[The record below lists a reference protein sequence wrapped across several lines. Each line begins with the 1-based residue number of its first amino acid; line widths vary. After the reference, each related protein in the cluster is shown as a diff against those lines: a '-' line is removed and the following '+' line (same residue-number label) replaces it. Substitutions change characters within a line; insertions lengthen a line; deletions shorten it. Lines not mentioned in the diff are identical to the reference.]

1 MFGLSATFNMSVPV
15 ATAVAGI
22 IFWAASSGAKSS
34 ILKAS
39 LLAVT
44 GGFLAGAVII
54 LVGLGAGWL
63 VNKYYTKSK
72 LSMW

>member
-1 MFGLSATFNMSVPV
+1 MFGLSATFGMSAGV
-15 ATAVAGI
+15 AATCASI

-44 GGFLAGAVII
+44 GGFMAGAVIF

-63 VNKYYTKSK
+63 VSRYYTQSK